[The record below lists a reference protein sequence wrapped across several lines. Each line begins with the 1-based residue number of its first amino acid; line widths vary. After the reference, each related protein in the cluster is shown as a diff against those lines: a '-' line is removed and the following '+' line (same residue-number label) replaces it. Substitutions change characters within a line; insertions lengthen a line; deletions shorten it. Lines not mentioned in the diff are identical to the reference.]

1 MNNKI
6 QHLSNEEQTL
16 ILNAPIYVS
25 ALISGV
31 DGEFHPEEIKKA
43 VKIIHIKSFSET
55 KDIRGVYAE
64 SNQESEEKIEI
75 LIDALPTSTSE
86 RNDVLIQK
94 LSGLNEIFPKL
105 DATFAFDLY
114 NSLRELA
121 YYVSTA
127 SESDMA
133 GFQNEL
139 EKEVAKLPFLNAP
152 HLD

>member
-43 VKIIHIKSFSET
+43 VNIIHIKSFSET

-64 SNQESEEKIEI
+64 SNQESEEKIEM
-75 LIDALPTSTSE
+75 LIDALPIATSE

-94 LSGLNEIFPKL
+94 LSGLNDIFPKL
-105 DATFAFDLY
+105 DSTFAFDLY

-127 SESDMA
+127 SESEMT

-152 HLD
+152 ELD

>member
-1 MNNKI
+1 LYFCKSNVNIFKNNKI

-43 VKIIHIKSFSET
+43 VNIIHIKSFSET
-55 KDIRGVYAE
+55 KDIRGVYSE
-64 SNQESEEKIEI
+64 SNQESEEKIEM

-94 LSGLNEIFPKL
+94 LSGLNDIF
-105 DATFAFDLY
+105 TFIQSRGTIYGDCSKAFQLG
-114 NSLRELA
+114 S
-121 YYVSTA
+121 
-127 SESDMA
+127 
-133 GFQNEL
+133 
-139 EKEVAKLPFLNAP
+139 
-152 HLD
+152 